1 MSVVAIGNF
10 DGVHLGHQA
19 VAKRAT
25 DLAHRLGA
33 PSIALTFDP
42 HPSVALGRPKPPM
55 LTTNERR
62 TRLLTAHI
70 DRVHVE
76 PFTIAFSELPPEL
89 FVRDLLSTKLGATGI
104 VVGHD
109 FRFGKGRA
117 GDGEM
122 LQKLGEGMFTCEIV
136 SQQQAS
142 GGTVSSS
149 RIRQHVAA
157 GELDLAGA
165 LLGRPHALTGIVLH
179 GAERGRTIGFPTAN
193 LGTPPEVLPPRGVYA
208 AFVSEVSA
216 DGETTSHLG
225 EGVLNLGVRPTVA
238 SDTARPPTLEV
249 HMLDFSRDLYGAPL
263 VVHLVSFLREEQRFA
278 GLSELKAQLENDALA
293 ARKALRG
300 MTPPGPEGVRLPL

>member
-25 DLAHRLGA
+25 DLAHRLDA

-62 TRLLTAHI
+62 ARLLAGHV

-76 PFTIAFSELPPEL
+76 PFTLAFSELAPER
-89 FVRDLLSTKLGATGI
+89 FVRDLLSSKLGATGI

-122 LQKLGEGMFTCEIV
+122 LQRLGEGTFTCEIV

-142 GGTVSSS
+142 GVTVSSS
-149 RIRQHVAA
+149 RIRQHVVA
-157 GELDLAGA
+157 GELAHARA
-165 LLGRPHALTGIVLH
+165 LLGRPHALTGTVLH

-193 LGTPPEVLPPRGVYA
+193 LGTPPEVLPPHGVYA
-208 AFVSEVSA
+208 AFVSEVRK
-216 DGETTSHLG
+216 DGRTTSHLG
-225 EGVLNLGVRPTVA
+225 EAVLNLGVRPTVA
-238 SDTARPPTLEV
+238 NDAQPTLEV
-249 HMLDFSRDLYGAPL
+249 HLLDFSRDLYGSDL
-263 VVHLVSFLREEQRFA
+263 VVHLVSFVRAERRFS
-278 GLSELKAQLENDALA
+278 GLPELKAQLENDALA
-293 ARKALRG
+293 AREALRG
-300 MTPPGPEGVRLPL
+300 MTPPAPEGVRLAS